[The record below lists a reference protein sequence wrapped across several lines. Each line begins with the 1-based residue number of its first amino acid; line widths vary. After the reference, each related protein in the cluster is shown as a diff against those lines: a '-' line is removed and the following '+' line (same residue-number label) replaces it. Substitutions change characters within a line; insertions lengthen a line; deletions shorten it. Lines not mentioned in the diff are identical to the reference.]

1 MKKFIEENIIT
12 LILGTSSILLAIWF
26 NSTDS
31 IQIRFWILVI
41 TLTSIIPVAVKYIL
55 FNVSKRNTKEFKE
68 SKTNNKKLKDYHTNY
83 NKVKETKGNYNSSYE
98 ILRDSIK
105 VLVQN
110 SEINRRNLLIFKKEL
125 CNRVNKE
132 YYKNYKFENDMHEI
146 YVKLK
151 DENLTKEDY
160 DNMMQLLLTL
170 KN

>member
-1 MKKFIEENIIT
+1 MKKFMKENIIT

-83 NKVKETKGNYNSSYE
+83 NKVKDTIGNYNS
-98 ILRDSIK
+98 
-105 VLVQN
+105 
-110 SEINRRNLLIFKKEL
+110 
-125 CNRVNKE
+125 
-132 YYKNYKFENDMHEI
+132 
-146 YVKLK
+146 
-151 DENLTKEDY
+151 
-160 DNMMQLLLTL
+160 
-170 KN
+170 